1 MMFKKLGALRGRRA
15 LLSRGAVYLFFA
27 FFNRSL
33 PFLLLPVYSRCLTPE
48 DYGVYALFLTAV
60 TIANPFLTL
69 CWHNALA
76 YIYFNESFEIRR
88 YVSSFLL
95 VSLGLLALQEGALY
109 LLTFVPLGR
118 WAVPTFL
125 LLAPVNALGMIL
137 ISVVAAMWQV
147 RERPLAFGLFQ
158 LFCAAAKATMNL
170 CSVFLLRLGWRGLL
184 ASETLFYLIGIA
196 VSLTLLY
203 RAGWLG
209 WAFDRRHLKVGLKL
223 GLGFF
228 PGTLANILNDSIGR
242 ILLADRFSVDAVGV
256 YSMGQKLGTV
266 AGLYTTSLH
275 NVYQPWFFKKV
286 NQGGKDLGRKIFRS
300 LVLASSSI
308 LIFSGTAGLAMQL
321 ISSFVLGSAFR
332 GAMPY
337 FWLSLLSFSIVGI
350 YGLLGYVIYSTGR
363 TWILSCLTGM
373 AALTNI
379 SLTWIFLNVF
389 GVIGAG
395 YASVLA
401 WLLILL
407 VAIPVTLREWRRHI
421 ARPLPTSN
429 KAAGHDPR

>member
-1 MMFKKLGALRGRRA
+1 MFKKLGALRGRRA

-60 TIANPFLTL
+60 TIANPFLTF

-76 YIYFNESFEIRR
+76 YIYFNESFDIRR
-88 YVSSFLL
+88 YVSTFLL
-95 VSLGLLALQEGALY
+95 VSLGLLALQEGTLY
-109 LLTFVPLGR
+109 LLTFVPLGS
-118 WAVPTFL
+118 WTVPTFL
-125 LLAPVNALGMIL
+125 LLAPINTLGLIL
-137 ISVVAAMWQV
+137 ISVVSVMWQV
-147 RERPLAFGLFQ
+147 QERPLAFGLFQ

-170 CSVFLLRLGWRGLL
+170 SSVFLLRLGWRGLL
-184 ASETLFYLIGIA
+184 ASETLFYLIGIVA
-196 VSLTLLY
+196 ALVLLR

-209 WAFDRRHLKVGLKL
+209 WAFDRRHFKVGLKL

-228 PGTLANILNDSIGR
+228 PGVLANILNDSIGR

-266 AGLYTTSLH
+266 ARLYTASLH
-275 NVYQPWFFKKV
+275 NVYQPWFFKKI
-286 NQGGKDLGRKIFRS
+286 NQGGKDLGRKIFLS

-308 LIFSGTAGLAMQL
+308 LLFSGTAGLAMQL
-321 ISSFVLGSAFR
+321 ISGFVLGPAFR
-332 GAMPY
+332 DAMPH

-350 YGLLGYVIYSTGR
+350 YYRLAYVIYSTGR

-373 AALTNI
+373 AALANI
-379 SLTWIFLNVF
+379 SLTWIFLDVF

-395 YASVLA
+395 YASA
-401 WLLILL
+401 TSWFLILL
-407 VAIPVTLREWRRHI
+407 VSIPVALRVWRRHI
-421 ARPLPTSN
+421 ASSLPASK
-429 KAAGHDPR
+429 KAAERYTRE